1 MPWQLASY
9 QDQDIKRTWYKSIT
23 IPVLFSSIICK
34 SPNWKNIKIPAV
46 MTVVHGDNYNDDD
59 GDDEKSTNDDLNLR
73 DSHGWIC
80 KEVCDD
86 SVVVDDDDK

>member
-1 MPWQLASY
+1 
-9 QDQDIKRTWYKSIT
+9 
-23 IPVLFSSIICK
+23 
-34 SPNWKNIKIPAV
+34 

-80 KEVCDD
+80 MEGCDD
-86 SVVVDDDDK
+86 SVVVDDNDK